1 MRSLNQVAIITK
13 FKPDRNGG
21 TRIINPIQIKDKQTI
36 EITSPVFI

>member
-1 MRSLNQVAIITK
+1 MHSLNQVAIIAK